1 MHHAAAA
8 AAAAAAA
15 GAAAGHVGLL
25 VCDFDDTITE
35 KDTIGALM
43 AAAVE
48 ANVKVSNRQPL
59 SMTVHNTMSAH
70 YQHVATAFSC
80 DHGGYRPGEQK
91 QPSKASMQE
100 Q

>member
-1 MHHAAAA
+1 
-8 AAAAAAA
+8 
-15 GAAAGHVGLL
+15 VGLL

-59 SMTVHNTMSAH
+59 NLTVHNTTPAH
-70 YQHVATAFSC
+70 TQH
-80 DHGGYRPGEQK
+80 
-91 QPSKASMQE
+91 
-100 Q
+100 